1 VARQSGSSRIS
12 LSVITMCSCRASGI
26 SARRLHTL
34 AFGIGDAPATIRRAG
49 TSGKSAIKRRAI
61 ATAGSVASCTE
72 SKTSNDGYAC
82 ANTLRRFASV
92 LSSAPA
98 SGRSTETGSKKP
110 ARLTPLCRYRHT
122 ATRAIAQYT
131 SDPVS
136 SASNGAM

>member
-1 VARQSGSSRIS
+1 MHGKQNFERRIR
-12 LSVITMCSCRASGI
+12 LREHAPQIRFCVIFRA
-26 SARRLHTL
+26 
-34 AFGIGDAPATIRRAG
+34 
-49 TSGKSAIKRRAI
+49 
-61 ATAGSVASCTE
+61 
-72 SKTSNDGYAC
+72 
-82 ANTLRRFASV
+82 
-92 LSSAPA
+92 A